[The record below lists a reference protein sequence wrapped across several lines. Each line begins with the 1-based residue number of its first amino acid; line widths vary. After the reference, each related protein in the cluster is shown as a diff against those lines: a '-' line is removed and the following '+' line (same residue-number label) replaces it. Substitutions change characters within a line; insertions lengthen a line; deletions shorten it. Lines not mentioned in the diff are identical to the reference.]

1 MSEKN
6 GRTRR
11 ITLTIGGLHCA
22 DCALSL
28 EKMLA
33 HLKGVREVNLNYIYE
48 TATISYDPDLTAPG
62 DIMRAIGRPGYRIAE
77 MKREH
82 PSFLTE
88 HYESI
93 LLIFVGALL
102 LCGWIFSYFASLRS
116 AGLILTLAG
125 ALIALY
131 PIARS
136 AVATLLGRNLNVD
149 VLVTLAVI
157 AALIIGKPLEAGLVA
172 LIMLLG
178 EVLEDFTADR
188 TRLAVRRLL
197 DIGPT
202 RAGLIRDGKEVS
214 VPAAEVGVGDRVII
228 RPGERIPVD
237 GVIVYGEASINEAA
251 ITGEYL
257 PTDKAAGAE
266 VFTGTVVE
274 SGALEVEAAKVGE
287 DTTLARIRTLVQD
300 AQQKKA
306 PVQRIMARYAAWFV
320 PAVIIMA
327 LGVWGFTGSIIQ
339 AITVLVVA
347 CPCALVLATPTAVAA
362 GIGSA
367 AGKGVLIKGGSYL
380 ERAGEVNA
388 VAFDKTGTLTT
399 GRVTVAG
406 VVPAEGYQKE
416 DVFLIALEAERLSEH
431 PLARA
436 ILVEAKR
443 KGVSPRKLRTE
454 FKSRRGLGIEAIIEG
469 QLVLIGNR
477 HLMLDRGWGIP
488 HDMEEALRAHEQKGE
503 TPVIVGRE
511 GEIMG
516 IITFSDTLRPE
527 AKEAVSRLKRLGIG
541 RIIMLTGDNP
551 HTASAIAERLGI
563 DFRANLLPEEKVEAI
578 NDLKR
583 HYSVAMVGDGI
594 NDAPALA
601 QADLGIAMGAAG
613 SEIAIEVADIA
624 LMADDLTKV
633 ATAIDLSRRSLSRI
647 KYNFIFAVVFNV
659 GAIALAATGVIGLI
673 TGAVLH
679 QFSSLAVILNSALLL
694 AYKEKR

>member
-1 MSEKN
+1 LSENKSK
-6 GRTRR
+6 TKR

-33 HLKGVREVNLNYIYE
+33 HLKGVREANLNYIYE

-62 DIMRAIGRPGYRIAE
+62 DIMRAIGRPGYQIAE
-77 MKREH
+77 MKTEH
-82 PSFLTE
+82 PSFLAE
-88 HYESI
+88 HYESL
-93 LLIFVGALL
+93 LLIVVGVLL
-102 LCGWIFSYFASLRS
+102 LSGWIIGHFPSLKLLS
-116 AGLILTLAG
+116 IVFTLAG
-125 ALIALY
+125 ALTAIY

-136 AVATLLGRNLNVD
+136 AVATLLGRSLNVD

-157 AALIIGKPLEAGLVA
+157 AALITGKYLEAGLVA
-172 LIMLLG
+172 FIMLLG

-188 TRLAVRRLL
+188 TRLAIRKLL

-202 RAGLIRDGKEVS
+202 QARLIRDGKEIS
-214 VPAAEVGVGDRVII
+214 VPAAEVRAGDRII
-228 RPGERIPVD
+228 VKPGERIPVD
-237 GVIVYGEASINEAA
+237 GVIIYGEASINEAA

-257 PTDKAAGAE
+257 PADKVAGAV

-274 SGALEVEAAKVGE
+274 SGALEVEATKVGE

-306 PVQRIMARYAAWFV
+306 PVQRIMDRYAAWFV
-320 PAVIIMA
+320 PTVIALA
-327 LGVWGFTGSIIQ
+327 LGVWGFTGSITQ

-347 CPCALVLATPTAVAA
+347 CPCALVLATPTAVVA

-443 KGVSPRKLRTE
+443 KGISPRKLRTE
-454 FKSRRGLGIEAIIEG
+454 FKSRRGLGIEAVIEG

-477 HLMLDRGWGIP
+477 RLMLDKGWTIP
-488 HDMEEALRAHEQKGE
+488 YDMEEALRVHERKGE

-511 GEIMG
+511 GQIMG
-516 IITFSDTLRPE
+516 IITFSDTMRPE
-527 AKEAVSRLKRLGIG
+527 AKEAVSRLKRLGTC

-551 HTASAIAERLGI
+551 HTASAIAEHLGI
-563 DFRANLLPEEKVEAI
+563 DFRANLLPEEKVEAV

-583 HYSVAMVGDGI
+583 HYRVAMVGDGI

-613 SEIAIEVADIA
+613 SDIAIEVADIA

-647 KYNFIFAVVFNV
+647 RYNFIFAVVFNV
-659 GAIALAATGVIGLI
+659 GAIILAATGIIGLI

-694 AYKEKR
+694 AYKER